1 MDLELYWE
9 EDIDWEEE
17 DRKIREE
24 YADWNF
30 INKQPSPIK
39 EALEILV
46 EMTAYSFAPQ
56 ISMRRCWRVAA
67 AKADISLW
75 EINELRIKA
84 NIPIVS

>member
-1 MDLELYWE
+1 MDLELDWE
-9 EDIDWEEE
+9 EDIDWESEAKKWKKEAEE

-46 EMTAYSFAPQ
+46 ETGDWY
-56 ISMRRCWRVAA
+56 VAA
-67 AKADISLW
+67 AKADMTLG